1 MKNFRQ
7 DLYTRKQQFEVM
19 RQSFMSLPRWFRGIA
34 KSKRVMR
41 RDQEEA
47 RRRQIAGG
55 VLGPS
60 SRGVVGMGVKDVSN
74 L

>member
-34 KSKRVMR
+34 KSKRVTR

-47 RRRQIAGG
+47 RRRRQIAGG

-60 SRGVVGMGVKDVSN
+60 SRGVVEVRDGNV
-74 L
+74 

>member
-1 MKNFRQ
+1 MKKEIRRRN
-7 DLYTRKQQFEVM
+7 LYTKNQRFEVIK
-19 RQSFMSLPRWFRGIA
+19 RSFLSLPQWFRGIA

-47 RRRQIAGG
+47 RRRRQIASG

-60 SRGVVGMGVKDVSN
+60 SRGVVGMA
-74 L
+74 